1 MRIIMILI
9 YSDKGE
15 ILTAPES
22 EDSENIDGNTVS
34 IRFYC
39 DDNGWKYSLAIKI
52 ARCIRFKPC
61 LQQDQ
66 YLSSKAECKIEARRL
81 LNTWLTKPQKKI
93 YNQFL
98 ILEAEQQELPFYD

>member
-1 MRIIMILI
+1 MMILI

-22 EDSENIDGNTVS
+22 EDSENIDGNIVS
-34 IRFYC
+34 IKFYQ
-39 DDNGWKYSLAIKI
+39 DDNGWKFALAVKI

-61 LQQDQ
+61 LQQDK
-66 YLSSKAECKIEARRL
+66 YLGSKMECKIEARRL

-98 ILEAEQQELPFYD
+98 ILEAEQQKLPFYD

>member
-1 MRIIMILI
+1 MKRLFATLLALMLVCAA
-9 YSDKGE
+9 
-15 ILTAPES
+15 APAQTTRL
-22 EDSENIDGNTVS
+22 ED
-34 IRFYC
+34 
-39 DDNGWKYSLAIKI
+39 GWKFALAVKI

>member
-1 MRIIMILI
+1 MILI

-61 LQQDQ
+61 LQQDK
-66 YLSSKAECKIEARRL
+66 YLGSKMECKIEARRI

-93 YNQFL
+93 YDRFL
-98 ILEAEQQELPFYD
+98 ILQFHQPELPFD